1 MAVKAKRLLGLQDH
15 DTHMA
20 IIQSMQAELKR
31 INARRLWDY
40 AARCV
45 LSELGA
51 RMPHHLFRQ
60 RVLKNRRVRTHSPL
74 TPLSILLMPF
84 LDGLLQQER
93 SF

>member
-1 MAVKAKRLLGLQDH
+1 MAAKAKRLLGLQDH

-60 RVLKNRRVRTHSPL
+60 RVLKNRRVRAHCPLAPTLRNRHGAGLL
-74 TPLSILLMPF
+74 TPFSTV
-84 LDGLLQQER
+84 
-93 SF
+93 SC